1 MVDTGKIP
9 SEDENA
15 ERYKKE
21 DDESWVYKDFGIRIK
36 NSLKNYFIQI
46 QECSSS

>member
-9 SEDENA
+9 SEDEN
-15 ERYKKE
+15 EKKKKKE

-36 NSLKNYFIQI
+36 NSLKNYLIQI